1 MSIDTAY
8 QILYFSALIMLGLMI
23 IITLIRTITGKLHVD
38 RIIGLNMTS
47 TMAVI
52 AILILT
58 LLLKEDYIADIAII
72 YVMLSFISILIL
84 CKIYINLF
92 DIKHGSA
99 NKFDHTHDDE
109 KKEDKKND

>member
-1 MSIDTAY
+1 MTIDNAY
-8 QILYFSALIMLGLMI
+8 QILYFSALIIIALMI
-23 IITLIRTITGKLHVD
+23 IITLIRTITGKHHVD

-47 TMAVI
+47 TLTVM

-58 LLLKEDYIADIAII
+58 VLLKEDYIADVAIV
-72 YVMLSFISILIL
+72 YVMISFIAILIL

-99 NKFDHTHDDE
+99 NKFDHTYRE
-109 KKEDKKND
+109 NEEDNKND